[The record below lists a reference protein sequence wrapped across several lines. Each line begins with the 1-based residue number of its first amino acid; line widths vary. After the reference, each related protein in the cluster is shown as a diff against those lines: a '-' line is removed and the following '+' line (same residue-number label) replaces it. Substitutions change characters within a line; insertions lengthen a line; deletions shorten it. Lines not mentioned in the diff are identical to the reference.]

1 MHDHS
6 AAVADTPR
14 SVERA
19 SLTEQPGPAPDQ
31 TPLALT
37 LSVLRRM
44 GPASVLA
51 AMAMTLPPLGSI
63 ALFAWM
69 NSIGQWLRT
78 HDGLGLLMYVVGFVV
93 LTGLALLPTYA
104 TAILGG
110 WAFGFAVGFPVA
122 MLGFVGGAGLGYV
135 LGRSA
140 SGDRGVR
147 LINEHPRWRAVRDAL
162 VGRGLWRSVL
172 IVSLL
177 RLPPSSPFA
186 ATNLVLAAVRVNPVA
201 YLIGTAL
208 GMAPRTGVVLFFADR
223 IRLSVAAEDARS
235 SLGLWWM
242 TPIGIVVTL
251 AVFVVLSKISAAAI
265 ARVTGPGPGAGR
277 GASGSGPAAP
287 GAAFRA

>member
-1 MHDHS
+1 MIAQTHTHTALAP
-6 AAVADTPR
+6 AAVIPE
-14 SVERA
+14 SP
-19 SLTEQPGPAPDQ
+19 SPPAPGHAPARPEP

-63 ALFAWM
+63 VLFAWM

-78 HDGLGLLMYVVGFVV
+78 HDALGLLMYLVGFAL
-93 LTGLALLPTYA
+93 LTGMALLPTYA

-110 WAFGFAVGFPVA
+110 WAFGFALGFPAA
-122 MLGFVGGAGLGYV
+122 MAGFVGGAAIGY
-135 LGRSA
+135 LAGRTA

-162 VGRGLWRSVL
+162 VGRGFWRSVL

-186 ATNLVLAAVRVNPVA
+186 ATNLVLSAVRVHPLA
-201 YLIGTAL
+201 YLVGTAL
-208 GMAPRTGVVLFFADR
+208 GMAPRTGVVLYFADR

-251 AVFVVLSKISAAAI
+251 AVFAVLSKISAAAI
-265 ARVTGPGPGAGR
+265 ARVTRHEPGAER
-277 GASGSGPAAP
+277 SSSANADV
-287 GAAFRA
+287 RA